1 MNILF
6 TVLRKLCF
14 EGLLIL
20 YTTDLR
26 AMSKDDIWGE
36 DPAMPKIE
44 AISKM
49 VDGLLK
55 MVDGQD
61 NSREDQDR
69 QRDNNRGRGRAGPH
83 RGNWR
88 GRGRGISGNESS
100 RGGGR
105 HFDPERRF
113 GGRGS
118 LGSHDDHRAR
128 PY

>member
-1 MNILF
+1 MRDHVYYTNRRIRILDVNQNI
-6 TVLRKLCF
+6 
-14 EGLLIL
+14 
-20 YTTDLR
+20 R
-26 AMSKDDIWGE
+26 AMSNDDIWGE
-36 DPAMPKIE
+36 DPALPKPE
-44 AISKM
+44 ALNKM
-49 VDGLLK
+49 VDGLLN

-61 NSREDQDR
+61 NSREDQNR
-69 QRDNNRGRGRAGPH
+69 LRDNTRGRGRGGPH

-88 GRGRGISGNESS
+88 GRGRGFISNDSS

-118 LGSHDDHRAR
+118 LGGHEDHRAR